1 MLYFLA
7 LMAAPAAVPAQPQKP
22 AAVSSITADHFGL
35 SVADASVSAK
45 FYEDVVGLEPM
56 PTPGVWPTDRWM
68 HAGNF
73 QVHLIGGRRTAPAQ
87 PTADVHFAFRV
98 PSLAD
103 EIAVLDRHRIAWE
116 SSDRR
121 PHQVGTREDG
131 VQQIYFR
138 DPDGYRIE
146 VNQAPR

>member
-7 LMAAPAAVPAQPQKP
+7 LAAVQAIGPAPPPKP
-22 AAVSSITADHFGL
+22 LAVTAITADHFGL
-35 SVADASVSAK
+35 SVADASLSAK
-45 FYEDVVGLEPM
+45 FYQDVVGLEPM
-56 PTPGVWPTDRWM
+56 ATPGMWPNDRWM
-68 HAGNF
+68 RAGNF
-73 QVHLIGGRRTAPAQ
+73 QVHLIGGRTKSAQ
-87 PTADVHFAFRV
+87 SVTDVHFAFRV

-103 EIAVLDRHRIAWE
+103 TITVLDRHHVAWE

-121 PHQVGTREDG
+121 PHQVGTRDDG
-131 VQQIYFR
+131 VLQIYFR